1 MTKYIIVQR
10 HGPTRKDIINHESFM
25 NLLPNLMNYIKYFF
39 TKNNIDFNKI
49 KIKIYTSEFERCY
62 LTGKI
67 IKSYLRL
74 LQYDPS
80 NKTENNKNNENII
93 KIVKKHDLRRWD
105 RQGGEE
111 REKSRNRSYNYGIKL
126 YNEIKEIVSEKDTLY
141 IYVTHSS
148 IIPYFISGL
157 AGLDKNK
164 YKKIKLTTAS
174 LTILNVDTREIEML
188 NKDHSNI

>member
-1 MTKYIIVQR
+1 MTKWIIVQR
-10 HGPTRKDIINHESFM
+10 HGPTKNDVINNESFM

-39 TKNNIDFNKI
+39 TKNNVDFNKM

-67 IKSYLRL
+67 IKSYLKL

-80 NKTENNKNNENII
+80 NKTENNENII

-105 RQGGEE
+105 KQGGEE

-126 YNEIKEIVSEKDTLY
+126 YNENKEMVSEKDTLY

-157 AGLDKNK
+157 AGLDKNQ

-174 LTILNVDTREIEML
+174 LTILNVDMREIEML

>member
-1 MTKYIIVQR
+1 MTKWIIVQR
-10 HGPTRKDIINHESFM
+10 HGPTKNDVINNESFM

-80 NKTENNKNNENII
+80 NKTENNENRI

-105 RQGGEE
+105 KEGGEE
-111 REKSRNRSYNYGIKL
+111 REKSRNRSYNYGTKL
-126 YNEIKEIVSEKDTLY
+126 YNENKEIVSEKDTLY

-174 LTILNVDTREIEML
+174 LTILNIDTREIEML

>member
-1 MTKYIIVQR
+1 MKKYIIVQR
-10 HGPTRKDIINHESFM
+10 HGPTKNDVINNESFM
-25 NLLPNLMNYIKYFF
+25 NILPNLMNYIKYFF
-39 TKNNIDFNKI
+39 TKNNIDFNKM

-67 IKSYLRL
+67 IKSYLKIM
-74 LQYDPS
+74 QYDPI
-80 NKTENNKNNENII
+80 NKTENNENII

-105 RQGGEE
+105 KQGGEE
-111 REKSRNRSYNYGIKL
+111 REKSKNRSYNYGTKL
-126 YNEIKEIVSEKDTLY
+126 YNENKEMVSEKDTLY

-157 AGLDKNK
+157 AGLDKNQ

-174 LTILNVDTREIEML
+174 LTILNIDTREIEML

>member
-1 MTKYIIVQR
+1 MTKWIIVQR
-10 HGPTRKDIINHESFM
+10 HGPTKNDVINNESFM

-39 TKNNIDFNKI
+39 TKNNIDFNKM

-80 NKTENNKNNENII
+80 NKTENNENRI

-105 RQGGEE
+105 KEGGEE
-111 REKSRNRSYNYGIKL
+111 REKSRNRSYNYGTKL
-126 YNEIKEIVSEKDTLY
+126 YNENKEMVSEKDTLY

-157 AGLDKNK
+157 AGLDKNQ

-174 LTILNVDTREIEML
+174 LTILNIDTREIEML

>member
-1 MTKYIIVQR
+1 MTKWIIVQR
-10 HGPTRKDIINHESFM
+10 HGPTKNDVINNESFM

-80 NKTENNKNNENII
+80 NKTENNENRI

-105 RQGGEE
+105 KEGGEE
-111 REKSRNRSYNYGIKL
+111 REKSRNRSYNYGTKL
-126 YNEIKEIVSEKDTLY
+126 YNENKEIVSEKDTLY

-174 LTILNVDTREIEML
+174 LTILNIDTREIEML
-188 NKDHSNI
+188 NKDHNNI

>member
-1 MTKYIIVQR
+1 MTKWIIVQR
-10 HGPTRKDIINHESFM
+10 HGPTKNDVINNESFM

-80 NKTENNKNNENII
+80 NKTENNENRI

-105 RQGGEE
+105 KQGGEE
-111 REKSRNRSYNYGIKL
+111 REKSKNRSYNYGTKL
-126 YNEIKEIVSEKDTLY
+126 YNENKEMVSEKDTLY

-157 AGLDKNK
+157 AGLNKNQ

>member
-1 MTKYIIVQR
+1 MTKWIIVQR
-10 HGPTRKDIINHESFM
+10 HGPTKNDVINNESFM

-62 LTGKI
+62 STGKI

-80 NKTENNKNNENII
+80 NKTENNENRI

-105 RQGGEE
+105 KEGGEE
-111 REKSRNRSYNYGIKL
+111 REKSRNRSYNYGTKL
-126 YNEIKEIVSEKDTLY
+126 YNENKEMVSEKDTLY

-157 AGLDKNK
+157 AGLDKNQ

>member
-1 MTKYIIVQR
+1 MTKWIIVQR
-10 HGPTRKDIINHESFM
+10 HGPTKNDVINNESFM

-62 LTGKI
+62 STGKI

-80 NKTENNKNNENII
+80 NKTENNENRI

-105 RQGGEE
+105 KEGGEE
-111 REKSRNRSYNYGIKL
+111 REKSRNRSYNYGTKL
-126 YNEIKEIVSEKDTLY
+126 YNENKEMVSEKDTLY

-157 AGLDKNK
+157 AGFDKNQ

-174 LTILNVDTREIEML
+174 LTILNIDTREIEML

>member
-10 HGPTRKDIINHESFM
+10 HGPTRKDIINHESFI
-25 NLLPNLMNYIKYFF
+25 NLLPNLMNYIKFFF
-39 TKNNIDFNKI
+39 TKNNIDFHKM

-157 AGLDKNK
+157 AGLDKNQ
-164 YKKIKLTTAS
+164 YKKIKLKTAS
-174 LTILNVDTREIEML
+174 LTILNIDTREIEML

>member
-1 MTKYIIVQR
+1 MTKWIIVQR
-10 HGPTRKDIINHESFM
+10 HGPTKNDVINNESFM

-80 NKTENNKNNENII
+80 NKTENNENRI

-105 RQGGEE
+105 KEGGEE
-111 REKSRNRSYNYGIKL
+111 REKSRNRSYNYGTKL
-126 YNEIKEIVSEKDTLY
+126 YNENKEMVSEKDTLY

-157 AGLDKNK
+157 AGLDKNQ

-174 LTILNVDTREIEML
+174 LTILNIDTREIEML
-188 NKDHSNI
+188 NKDHNNI

>member
-1 MTKYIIVQR
+1 MTKWIIVQR
-10 HGPTRKDIINHESFM
+10 HGPTKNDVINNESFM
-25 NLLPNLMNYIKYFF
+25 NILPNLMNYIKYFF
-39 TKNNIDFNKI
+39 TKNNIDFNKM

-62 LTGKI
+62 STGKI

-80 NKTENNKNNENII
+80 NKTENNENRI

-105 RQGGEE
+105 KEGGEE
-111 REKSRNRSYNYGIKL
+111 REKSRNRSYNYGTKL
-126 YNEIKEIVSEKDTLY
+126 YNENKEMVSEKDTLY

-157 AGLDKNK
+157 AGLDKNQ

-174 LTILNVDTREIEML
+174 STILNVDTRKIEML

>member
-25 NLLPNLMNYIKYFF
+25 NLMPNLMKYIKFFF
-39 TKNNIDFNKI
+39 TKNNIDFNKM

-67 IKSYLRL
+67 IKSYLKIM
-74 LQYDPS
+74 QYDPI
-80 NKTENNKNNENII
+80 NKIENNENNENII

-105 RQGGEE
+105 KEGGEE
-111 REKSRNRSYNYGIKL
+111 REKSRNRSYNYGTKL
-126 YNEIKEIVSEKDTLY
+126 YNENKEIVSEKDTLY

-174 LTILNVDTREIEML
+174 LTILNIDTREIEML
-188 NKDHSNI
+188 NKDHNNI

>member
-1 MTKYIIVQR
+1 
-10 HGPTRKDIINHESFM
+10 M
-25 NLLPNLMNYIKYFF
+25 NILPNLMNYIKYFF
-39 TKNNIDFNKI
+39 TKNNIDFNKM

-62 LTGKI
+62 STGKI

-80 NKTENNKNNENII
+80 NKTENNENRI

-105 RQGGEE
+105 KEGGEE
-111 REKSRNRSYNYGIKL
+111 REKSRNRSYNYGTKI
-126 YNEIKEIVSEKDTLY
+126 YNENKEMVSEKDTLY

-157 AGLDKNK
+157 AGLDKNQ

-174 LTILNVDTREIEML
+174 LTILNIDTREIEML

>member
-1 MTKYIIVQR
+1 MTKWIIVQR
-10 HGPTRKDIINHESFM
+10 HGPTKNDVINNESFM

-80 NKTENNKNNENII
+80 NKTENNENRI

-105 RQGGEE
+105 KEGGEE
-111 REKSRNRSYNYGIKL
+111 REKSRNRSYNYGTKL
-126 YNEIKEIVSEKDTLY
+126 YNENKEMVSEKDTLY

-157 AGLDKNK
+157 AGLDKNQ

-174 LTILNVDTREIEML
+174 LTILNIDTREIEML

>member
-1 MTKYIIVQR
+1 MTKWIIVQR
-10 HGPTRKDIINHESFM
+10 HGPTKNDVINNESFM

-80 NKTENNKNNENII
+80 NKTENNENRI

-105 RQGGEE
+105 KEGGEE
-111 REKSRNRSYNYGIKL
+111 REKSRNRSYNYGTKL
-126 YNEIKEIVSEKDTLY
+126 YNENKEIVSEKDTLY

-157 AGLDKNK
+157 AGLDKNQ

-174 LTILNVDTREIEML
+174 LTILNIDTREIEML

>member
-1 MTKYIIVQR
+1 MTKWIIVQR
-10 HGPTRKDIINHESFM
+10 HGPTKNDVINNESFM

-62 LTGKI
+62 STGKI

-80 NKTENNKNNENII
+80 NKTENNENRI

-105 RQGGEE
+105 KEGGEE
-111 REKSRNRSYNYGIKL
+111 REKSRNRSYNYGTKL
-126 YNEIKEIVSEKDTLY
+126 YNENKEMVSEKDTLY

-174 LTILNVDTREIEML
+174 LTILNVDMREIEML

>member
-1 MTKYIIVQR
+1 MKKYIIVQR
-10 HGPTRKDIINHESFM
+10 HGPTKNDVINNESFM

-62 LTGKI
+62 STGKI
-67 IKSYLRL
+67 IKSYLKIM
-74 LQYDPS
+74 QYDPV
-80 NKTENNKNNENII
+80 NKIENRINL
-93 KIVKKHDLRRWD
+93 VKKHDLRRWD
-105 RQGGEE
+105 KQGGEE
-111 REKSRNRSYNYGIKL
+111 REKSKNRSYNYGTKL
-126 YNEIKEIVSEKDTLY
+126 YNENKEMVSEKDTLY

-157 AGLDKNK
+157 AGLDKNQ

-174 LTILNVDTREIEML
+174 STILNVDTRKIEML
-188 NKDHSNI
+188 NKDHRNFL

>member
-1 MTKYIIVQR
+1 MTKWIIVQR
-10 HGPTRKDIINHESFM
+10 HGPTRNDVINHESFI
-25 NLLPNLMNYIKYFF
+25 NLMPNLMNYIKHFF
-39 TKNNIDFNKI
+39 TKNNVDFNKM
-49 KIKIYTSEFERCY
+49 KLKIYTSEFERCY

-80 NKTENNKNNENII
+80 NKTENNENII

-105 RQGGEE
+105 KEGGEE
-111 REKSRNRSYNYGIKL
+111 REKSRNRSYNYGTKL
-126 YNEIKEIVSEKDTLY
+126 YNENKEMVSEKDTLY

-157 AGLDKNK
+157 AGLDKNQ

-174 LTILNVDTREIEML
+174 LTILNIDTREIEML

>member
-1 MTKYIIVQR
+1 MTKWIIVQR
-10 HGPTRKDIINHESFM
+10 HGPTKNDVINNESFM
-25 NLLPNLMNYIKYFF
+25 NILPNLMNYIKYFF
-39 TKNNIDFNKI
+39 TKNNIDFNKM

-62 LTGKI
+62 STGKI

-80 NKTENNKNNENII
+80 NKTENNENRI

-105 RQGGEE
+105 KEGGEE
-111 REKSRNRSYNYGIKL
+111 REKSRNRSYNYGTKL
-126 YNEIKEIVSEKDTLY
+126 YNENKEMVSEKDTLY

-157 AGLDKNK
+157 AGLDKNQ

-174 LTILNVDTREIEML
+174 LTILNIDTREIEML

>member
-1 MTKYIIVQR
+1 MTKWIIVQR
-10 HGPTRKDIINHESFM
+10 HGPTKNDVINNESFM
-25 NLLPNLMNYIKYFF
+25 NILPNLMNYIKYFF
-39 TKNNIDFNKI
+39 TKNNIDFNKM

-62 LTGKI
+62 STGKI

-80 NKTENNKNNENII
+80 NKTENNENRI

-105 RQGGEE
+105 KEGGEE
-111 REKSRNRSYNYGIKL
+111 REKSRNRSYNYGTKI
-126 YNEIKEIVSEKDTLY
+126 YNENKEMVSEKDTLY

-157 AGLDKNK
+157 AGLDKNQ

-174 LTILNVDTREIEML
+174 LTILNIDTREIEML